1 MSDGTTGAG
10 RVLPKRTLGSSGIEV
25 SAVGLGCMSMSQS
38 YGIPDPTEAEATLH
52 RALDVGITFL
62 DTANAYG
69 DGHNEELIGRVLGAD
84 RHRFVLATKFGII
97 RDKPGLDGDPAHVA
111 GYCEASLGRLGTDV
125 IDLYYLHRVDPRF
138 PIEETVG
145 AMGELVTAGKV
156 RAIGLSEVSSETL
169 RRAQA
174 VHPIAAV
181 QSEWSLWTRDVER
194 KLVGTCAELN
204 VAVVP
209 FSPLGRGFFTGT
221 VTDNTFGKGDMRK
234 NFPRF
239 QEGNF
244 ERNNTLLD
252 GVKAVAAEAG
262 ATPGQVALGWLL
274 AKGPQVV
281 PIPGTKRAERVAEN
295 AGAALVS
302 LSAAQVAR
310 LDELF
315 SEESIAGDRYPE
327 AMMRTIQRD

>member
-1 MSDGTTGAG
+1 MHT
-10 RVLPKRTLGSSGIEV
+10 RTLGSSGIEV

-38 YGIPDPTEAEATLH
+38 YGIPDIGEAEATLH

-69 DGHNEELIGRVLGAD
+69 DGANETLIGRVLGAD

-111 GYCEASLGRLGTDV
+111 GYCDDSLARLGTDV

-138 PIEETVG
+138 PIEDTVG
-145 AMGELVTAGKV
+145 AMAELVTAGKV
-156 RAIGLSEVSSETL
+156 RAIGLSEVSSDTL

-194 KLVGTCAELN
+194 KLVATCAELN
-204 VAVVP
+204 VALVP

-221 VTDNTFGKGDMRK
+221 VTDPTFGKGDMRK

-239 QEGNF
+239 QGENF
-244 ERNNTLLD
+244 DRNTELLD
-252 GVKAVAAEAG
+252 GVKAVAAEQG
-262 ATPGQVALGWLL
+262 ATPGQVALAWLL

-281 PIPGTKRAERVAEN
+281 PIPGTKRPERVAEN
-295 AGAALVS
+295 AGAGDVVLTP
-302 LSAAQVAR
+302 AQVAA
-310 LDELF
+310 LDQLF
-315 SEESIAGDRYPE
+315 SPDNIAGDRYPE
-327 AMMRTIQRD
+327 AMLKTIQRD